1 MICFRWQDTATID
14 WNKGMVVF
22 FRHFSGHRFFLD
34 LRQVPFFSLIVCFS
48 LGASKN
54 NKNGL
59 KRKATYGRAFAVVK
73 RMNMSWNS
81 VFRCLTIVYYYRY
94 IIYTYIHM
102 ILHICIIYIYI
113 YLWTCTVSTYHV
125 TCFAWRLPYQNYCK
139 EYACKSN
146 RTPIDF
152 SITLR
157 TCRTWKVAK
166 NSWFW

>member
-113 YLWTCTVSTYHV
+113 SVNMYCIYISCYMFCMATTIPKLLQGICLQIQPHTHRLLHHPPNMPHV
-125 TCFAWRLPYQNYCK
+125 EGGQ
-139 EYACKSN
+139 E
-146 RTPIDF
+146 
-152 SITLR
+152 
-157 TCRTWKVAK
+157 
-166 NSWFW
+166 